1 MMGVWIN
8 SLVSVFIVSL
18 IAFVGILTLALSVKN
33 LRRILIYF
41 VSFAAGALFAGAFIH
56 LLPEVVERV
65 GFSFSISL
73 YVLLG
78 IGVFFILEKIIC
90 WRHSHIFIKNK
101 KVHSLAYMNLI
112 GDGVHN
118 FIDGLVI
125 AASYVVSV
133 PIGITT
139 TIAVIL
145 HEIPQEIGDFGVL
158 VYGGFSRAKALFV
171 NFLSALTAILGTVV
185 GLVLSGMIEGIEFIL
200 VPFAA
205 GGFIY
210 IAGSDLIP
218 ELQKEIKPWKSLL
231 ILAAFILGIG
241 VMCLMLLME

>member
-1 MMGVWIN
+1 MKEVWIYT
-8 SLVSVFIVSL
+8 LASVVIVSL

-33 LRRILIYF
+33 LKKFLIYF

-65 GFSFSISL
+65 GFSFSVSL
-73 YVLLG
+73 YVLVG
-78 IGVFFILEKIIC
+78 IGLFFILEKIIC
-90 WRHSHIFIKNK
+90 WRHSHIPLGKK
-101 KVHSLAYMNLI
+101 KVHSFAFMNLI

-118 FIDGLVI
+118 FIDGLII
-125 AASYVVSV
+125 AAGYVVSI
-133 PIGITT
+133 PLGITT

-158 VYGGFSRAKALFV
+158 VYGGFSRTKALFV
-171 NFLSALTAILGTVV
+171 NFLSALTAILGAIV
-185 GLVLSGMIEGIEFIL
+185 GLILSGMIEGIEFIL
-200 VPFAA
+200 VPIAA

-218 ELQKEIKPWKSLL
+218 ELQKEIKPLKSLL
-231 ILAAFILGIG
+231 ILVAFILGIA
-241 VMCLMLLME
+241 VMSTLLFL